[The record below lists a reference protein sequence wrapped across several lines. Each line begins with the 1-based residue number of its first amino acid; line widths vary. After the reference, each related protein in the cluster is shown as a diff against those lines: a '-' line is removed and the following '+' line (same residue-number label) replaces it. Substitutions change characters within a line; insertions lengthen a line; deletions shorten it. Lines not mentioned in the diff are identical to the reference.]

1 MGLNWGSD
9 GAMLVCA
16 WQRDDARQEKVSCG
30 YRGFVSV
37 IQPYRTCPFGHRSCL
52 GKLGREIWL
61 EVPLFPHSFLYGAD

>member
-37 IQPYRTCPFGHRSCL
+37 IQPYRTCPFGHRS
-52 GKLGREIWL
+52 
-61 EVPLFPHSFLYGAD
+61 